1 MQVRPI
7 KPVLKP
13 PRPVLFKLRCDGS
26 LSDAAF
32 KFNLRR
38 HTKVEHVVTSRGAP
52 AAPYSAHPPCEIKA
66 GQCSLTVINQV
77 FEAPTSMV
85 SALEATISS
94 FAFKLYYFNFNL
106 RRYIMEVLTDVSMDP
121 KVTAGGRRVLEQ
133 KTGKA
138 GRKAG
143 AYTRPLLRS
152 T

>member
-1 MQVRPI
+1 
-7 KPVLKP
+7 
-13 PRPVLFKLRCDGS
+13 
-26 LSDAAF
+26 
-32 KFNLRR
+32 
-38 HTKVEHVVTSRGAP
+38 
-52 AAPYSAHPPCEIKA
+52 
-66 GQCSLTVINQV
+66 
-77 FEAPTSMV
+77 MV